1 VNNTAISRRQFNL
14 WATATLA
21 ASGLPLSAFAEQTTI
36 QGKTLTLPDGS
47 RIPILGMGSA
57 RLASGR
63 HPIEQEVAALKRGLQ
78 LGMPLIDT
86 AEIYSNGVAEQLV
99 GRAIA
104 DRRSEAFVVSKIAPR
119 NATSAKNIRL
129 SCQRSLHNLNTN
141 YLDLYLLHWRDGE
154 DLKLVVETFE
164 ALKTEGKIRHWGV
177 SNFSTEDMN
186 DLFSIKDGTNCAVN
200 QVRYSLVDRSIE
212 SSGLLAFS
220 IEHQLPLMAYT
231 PLGRGDDSL
240 LKNPALAEVAYRHQV
255 SPAVAAI
262 AWTLR
267 SGNVICIAESGNIN
281 HIRDNSQAQWLTLD
295 KDDLVTLDK
304 AFPA

>member
-1 VNNTAISRRQFNL
+1 VNNTSISRRQFNR

-21 ASGLPLSAFAEQTTI
+21 ASGLPLSAFADQTTI

-104 DRRSEAFVVSKIAPR
+104 ERRNEAFVVSKIAPR
-119 NATSAKNIRL
+119 NATSAKNIRR
-129 SCQRSLHNLNTN
+129 SCQRSLQNLNTD
-141 YLDLYLLHWRDGE
+141 YLDLYMLHWRDTE
-154 DLKLVVETFE
+154 NLALVVET
-164 ALKTEGKIRHWGV
+164 RHWGV
-177 SNFSTEDMN
+177 SNFSAEDMLE
-186 DLFSIKDGTNCAVN
+186 LFSIKDGTNCAAN
-200 QVRYSLVDRSIE
+200 QVRYSLVDRTIE
-212 SSGLLAFS
+212 TTGLLDFC
-220 IEHQLPLMAYT
+220 IEHKLPLMAYT
-231 PLGRGDDSL
+231 PLGRGGDL
-240 LKNPALAEVAYRHQV
+240 LKNPDLAEVAYRHQV

-267 SGNVICIAESGNIN
+267 SGQVICIAESGSLQ
-281 HIRDNSQAQWLTLD
+281 HVRENSAAQWLVLD
-295 KDDLVTLDK
+295 EYDLALLDK